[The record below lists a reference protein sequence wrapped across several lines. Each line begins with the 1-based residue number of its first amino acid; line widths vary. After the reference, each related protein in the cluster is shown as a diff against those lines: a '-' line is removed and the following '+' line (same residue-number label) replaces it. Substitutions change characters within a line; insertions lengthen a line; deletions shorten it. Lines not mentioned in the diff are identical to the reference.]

1 MTAPVPWFRI
11 VIFMLL
17 AILISLPFRFALVDW
32 PVMDVDLFGVPV
44 LRALLEGSGPIIA
57 VLVVTLGLRQYWSP
71 VTFSGSSGVHALLM
85 LLTAPLVF
93 TLIGVPNEAGVPPHL
108 FGLALGTGTIM
119 YCLFEEAGWRGFL
132 QNALQSWAPAR
143 RYLLVG
149 TLWYLWHLGFI
160 AEGATL
166 ANQLTAL
173 AVLIGGSFLLG
184 KLAEETHAVAV
195 TAAFHLVVNIL
206 VFNSLARA
214 VAMDQKLLLIAGCVV
229 LWVPIL
235 IHWKRTKPMEPS

>member
-1 MTAPVPWFRI
+1 MTTSVPWFRI

-32 PVMDVDLFGVPV
+32 PAMDLDLFGVPV

-57 VLVVTLGLRQYWSP
+57 VLVVTLGLRQYWRP
-71 VTFSGSSGVHALLM
+71 VTFSGSSTVHALLM
-85 LLTAPLVF
+85 LLTAPVVF
-93 TLIGVPNEAGVPPHL
+93 TLIGVPNETGVSPHL
-108 FGLALGTGTIM
+108 FGLALGAGTII

-132 QNALQSWAPAR
+132 HNALHSWSPAR
-143 RYLLVG
+143 RYVLVG
-149 TLWYLWHLGFI
+149 ILWYLWHFGFL

-173 AVLIGGSFLLG
+173 TVLIGGSFLLG
-184 KLAEETHAVAV
+184 KLADDTHAVAI

-206 VFNSLARA
+206 VFNNLARDVP
-214 VAMDQKLLLIAGCVV
+214 VADQLLLTAGCVV

-235 IHWKRTKPMEPS
+235 IHWKRTKPMGQS